1 MPGADTFVRE
11 LEEKNAVSFQRLMTA
26 YEETV
31 RKEDFSPADVLRLE
45 LRSTIEA
52 TEVAAMWLTETEALD
67 VKMTLAGQCGD
78 SANRFTMIG
87 ERLAAL
93 GIDLLSFDARFG
105 GYTKLF
111 ALFRSLQTTE
121 ERTSGGA
128 LTLRAI
134 NLRRFEFLATYCQAK
149 GDAETARLLRDT
161 LAPAELAHVDN
172 GRRTLLTLVTTE
184 EAQARARRAAF
195 RTIELLGEVYEGAV
209 LRKFLARSMPKR
221 PSAVAP

>member
-31 RKEDFSPADVLRLE
+31 RKEDFSPADILRLE
-45 LRSTIEA
+45 LRATIEA
-52 TEVAAMWLTETEALD
+52 TEVAAMWLTETESLD
-67 VKMTLAGQCGD
+67 VKMELATQCGD
-78 SANRFTMIG
+78 SANRFTLMR

-93 GIDLLSFDARFG
+93 GIDPLTFDARFG

-121 ERTSGGA
+121 ERTSAGA
-128 LTLRAI
+128 LTLRAM
-134 NLRRFEFLATYCQAK
+134 NVRRLEFLATQCELKA
-149 GDAETARLLRDT
+149 DPTSARLLRET
-161 LAPAELAHVDN
+161 LGTPELGHVDN
-172 GRRTLLTLVTTE
+172 GRRLLLATATTE

-195 RTIELLGEVYEGAV
+195 RTIELLGEVHEPSV
-209 LRKFLARSMPKR
+209 LRKFLARSMIR
-221 PSAVAP
+221 R

>member
-11 LEEKNAVSFQRLMTA
+11 LEEKNDVSFQRLMTA

-45 LRSTIEA
+45 LRATIEA
-52 TEVAAMWLTETEALD
+52 TEVAAMWLTETDALD
-67 VKMTLAGQCGD
+67 VKMELASQCGD
-78 SANRFTMIG
+78 SANRFTLIG

-93 GIDLLSFDARFG
+93 GIDLVTFDARFG
-105 GYTKLF
+105 GYSKLF

-121 ERTSGGA
+121 ERTSAGA
-128 LTLRAI
+128 LTLRAM
-134 NLRRFEFLATYCQAK
+134 NLRRLEFLAAHCDSK
-149 GDAETARLLRDT
+149 GDAETAHLLRET
-161 LAPAELAHVDN
+161 LSPAELDHVDS
-172 GRRTLLTLVTTE
+172 GRRTLLATATTE

-195 RTIELLGEVYEGAV
+195 RTIELLGEVNEGAL

-221 PSAVAP
+221 